1 MLAVMTSPR
10 VACRGAMG
18 DPDARRFFEAGVLR
32 LMDRLY
38 GSALRL
44 TRDAN
49 EAEDL
54 VAETVARAWAKL
66 DDLRD
71 QERFDG
77 WIFKIL
83 ANTFI
88 SERRK
93 RPPGS
98 ERPEPEV
105 LDEGQGEF
113 SLFRQLHQPF
123 LLWWGTPEQ
132 TYLNNLLREDL
143 QRALDGLP
151 DVYRHV
157 VLLVD
162 VHGWSYAEVAQL
174 LESPVG
180 TVRSRLNRGRSMLQ
194 RALWEQARETGIV
207 SGSGSERN
215 RA

>member
-1 MLAVMTSPR
+1 M
-10 VACRGAMG
+10 C
-18 DPDARRFFEAGVLR
+18 DPDARRFFEVRVLR

-38 GSALRL
+38 GTALRL
-44 TRDAN
+44 TRDAS

-54 VAETVARAWAKL
+54 VAETVARAWSKL

-71 QERFDG
+71 QEKFDG

-83 ANTFI
+83 ANTFV

-93 RPPGS
+93 RPPGL
-98 ERPEPEV
+98 ERPGFEV
-105 LDEGQGEF
+105 PDGGQDEF

-143 QRALDGLP
+143 QRALDDLP

-157 VLLVD
+157 VVLVD
-162 VHGWSYAEVAQL
+162 VHGWNYAEVAQL
-174 LESPVG
+174 FEIPVG

-194 RALWEQARETGIV
+194 RALWQQAKETGIV
-207 SGSGSERN
+207 SDSGSERN
-215 RA
+215 EA